1 MGLFMWPQ
9 LRLERAPSNVM
20 ALHTAA
26 EADFSKQ
33 PMPYGAA
40 IAVGGLYVA
49 FTLLRVN

>member
-1 MGLFMWPQ
+1 MVLFMWLQ
-9 LRLERAPSNVM
+9 HRLARAPSVGM
-20 ALHTAA
+20 VLQTTVDSGFA
-26 EADFSKQ
+26 KQ

>member
-1 MGLFMWPQ
+1 MVLQ
-9 LRLERAPSNVM
+9 
-20 ALHTAA
+20 TDA
-26 EADFSKQ
+26 EVGFSKQ